1 MGSLQRGNLPSMIS
15 LLIEI
20 LSLASWTIQLACC
33 KNSPIVTHDAG
44 GGGGGG
50 CSDVG
55 LSTADCASLTHLDLK
70 GFISY
75 DNMTGVDSDWG
86 FMIHHPAAGIL
97 YPQSVS
103 DIVAV
108 VQAVAKSNSGLTVA
122 ARGHGHSVNG
132 QAQVMMKWMDFL
144 LLQCRPSFCF
154 CRQLPICVMKLLVF
168 VDLVSISVHAITNLC
183 HEF

>member
-1 MGSLQRGNLPSMIS
+1 MIS

-20 LSLASWTIQLACC
+20 LSLASWIIQVAYC
-33 KNSPIVTHDAG
+33 KNSPIVTHAA
-44 GGGGGG
+44 GGGG

-75 DNMTGVDSDWG
+75 DNITGVDTDWG
-86 FMIHHPAAGIL
+86 FMIHQPAAGIL

-103 DIVAV
+103 DIIAV
-108 VQAVAKSNSGLTVA
+108 VQAVVRSKSGLTVA

-132 QAQVMMKWMDFL
+132 QAQVMMN
-144 LLQCRPSFCF
+144 R
-154 CRQLPICVMKLLVF
+154 
-168 VDLVSISVHAITNLC
+168 
-183 HEF
+183 

>member
-1 MGSLQRGNLPSMIS
+1 MGSIQRGNLPSMIS
-15 LLIEI
+15 LLIEM
-20 LSLASWTIQLACC
+20 LSLASWTIQLAYC
-33 KNSPIVTHDAG
+33 KNSPIVTHDA
-44 GGGGGG
+44 GGGGG

-75 DNMTGVDSDWG
+75 DNMTGVDTDWG

-108 VQAVAKSNSGLTVA
+108 VQAVARSKSGLTVA
-122 ARGHGHSVNG
+122 ARGNGHSVNG
-132 QAQVMMKWMDFL
+132 QAQVMMNEWMDL
-144 LLQCRPSFCF
+144 LLLLHARSRPSFC
-154 CRQLPICVMKLLVF
+154 
-168 VDLVSISVHAITNLC
+168 DH
-183 HEF
+183 

>member
-1 MGSLQRGNLPSMIS
+1 MGGIQRGNLPSMIS

-20 LSLASWTIQLACC
+20 LSLASWIIQVAYC
-33 KNSPIVTHDAG
+33 KNSPIVTHAA
-44 GGGGGG
+44 GGGG

-75 DNMTGVDSDWG
+75 DNITGVDTDWG
-86 FMIHHPAAGIL
+86 FMIHQPAAGIL

-103 DIVAV
+103 DIIAV
-108 VQAVAKSNSGLTVA
+108 VQAVVRSKSGLTVA

-132 QAQVMMKWMDFL
+132 QAQVMMN
-144 LLQCRPSFCF
+144 R
-154 CRQLPICVMKLLVF
+154 
-168 VDLVSISVHAITNLC
+168 
-183 HEF
+183 